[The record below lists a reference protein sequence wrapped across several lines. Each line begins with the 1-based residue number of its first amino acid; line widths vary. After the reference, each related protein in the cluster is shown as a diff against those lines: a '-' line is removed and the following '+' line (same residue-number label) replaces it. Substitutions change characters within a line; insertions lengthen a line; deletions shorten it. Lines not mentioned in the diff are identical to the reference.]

1 MAHPAKG
8 SPAAMAWAAKMQ
20 AARKKKGGARKKAGI
35 RESGRKL
42 EEQFFGPGGEVQ
54 QSFYRGLQK
63 ERREHPERFI
73 AGMPRNNPRGFHNIE
88 KSGFHRGEYVGYGG
102 GVWRIVKY
110 GTGWNAGR
118 KEPQAYF
125 TAPSLEAVSKKL
137 EEYAAKKNPADIGRD
152 DWEREKAYIEAER
165 WKPLGKK
172 NVKAFGRTTGSLYQI
187 LQKEAREWRVLYRTF
202 LTAGASP
209 ALSLGTY
216 KNLDLALIAANRQAN
231 DWARNNPGEAWH
243 KGMEHAAG
251 AYGRRSRE
259 PLERAMYKGIEV
271 AHRDSATAARRLGM
285 NPRKERTIRPRH
297 SKNPLAVFGFP
308 NPPKSV
314 NVSVAGIL
322 YSRCLEI
329 RAEKLKYKPGLYK
342 HPFTRKAGV
351 QILALDSGDLLVHS
365 TRKVNLWKPV

>member
-63 ERREHPERFI
+63 ERREHPEKFI
-73 AGMPRNNPRGFHNIE
+73 AGMPRKNPKGDYTGVLKLPFYIERAVAFVLHDGPRVLDWEWDRRMSPENKKHFHDFLVSVHHPLAYEAGTPEQRYKRFILEYVMPRIEKNPKDFPNIE

-102 GVWRIVKY
+102 GVWRIVRY
-110 GTGWNAGR
+110 GKGWNAGR
-118 KEPQAYF
+118 QGEPREHF
-125 TAPSLEAVSKKL
+125 TASTLEEVSKILTTKA
-137 EEYAAKKNPADIGRD
+137 EKKNP
-152 DWEREKAYIEAER
+152 
-165 WKPLGKK
+165 
-172 NVKAFGRTTGSLYQI
+172 
-187 LQKEAREWRVLYRTF
+187 
-202 LTAGASP
+202 
-209 ALSLGTY
+209 
-216 KNLDLALIAANRQAN
+216 
-231 DWARNNPGEAWH
+231 GESWH
-243 KGMEHAAG
+243 KGMEQAAG
-251 AYGRRSRE
+251 HYGRRSRE

-314 NVSVAGIL
+314 NVSVAGVL

-365 TRKVNLWKPV
+365 TRRVNLWKPA